1 MAGSGLWGPSR
12 SGAPHATVSIAHYS
26 QTTGVRPPP
35 VGAPDDC
42 ATERHVPLPVPD
54 THVSVTFE
62 IGRTTGQR

>member
-42 ATERHVPLPVPD
+42 ATERHVPL
-54 THVSVTFE
+54 VSVTFE